1 VRLSAKRRRRV
12 HPDRTGATV
21 VVFMNEAQAVP
32 LGHPA
37 DQMFRRVAAIL
48 KGS

>member
-1 VRLSAKRRRRV
+1 MFHNDS
-12 HPDRTGATV
+12 TGASV

-32 LGHPA
+32 KGHPA

-48 KGS
+48 KAD